1 MLLTG
6 LMGYDRARVAPKA
19 RQRRRHNIVERA
31 GTQAATDDKHAQWP
45 PARLI
50 TLFNRLDPHHGGPDW
65 ITYHQGSRQRS
76 EEHTSELQSLM
87 RISYAV
93 FCLKKKKKKKYYK
106 QQYQHNIQQNNQ
118 QQN

>member
-65 ITYHQGSRQRS
+65 ITYHQRSRHSPGETRQAFS
-76 EEHTSELQSLM
+76 GNSGQQ
-87 RISYAV
+87 AV
-93 FCLKKKKKKKYYK
+93 GVTGPSVLLLAP
-106 QQYQHNIQQNNQ
+106 HRNA
-118 QQN
+118 

>member
-1 MLLTG
+1 MALRLHPCFFIRLAHGSQMFLTG

-65 ITYHQGSRQRS
+65 ITYHQGSRPSPGETRDRK
-76 EEHTSELQSLM
+76 T
-87 RISYAV
+87 V
-93 FCLKKKKKKKYYK
+93 G
-106 QQYQHNIQQNNQ
+106 
-118 QQN
+118 